1 MLTCIRGERIK
12 TPHRRILDNM
22 KIKELIKELENQK
35 PRSKWDKGVVN
46 YSIMILEKIQ
56 DDHDHINGDISFQE
70 LETLLLNGA
79 ENWSRYSWGGN
90 ALINNEDIARMLSTP
105 SELTKNNNGE
115 KRPNRKEEWLDTQA
129 RALTQAFYKI
139 WGIVKS
145 ASL

>member
-1 MLTCIRGERIK
+1 ME
-12 TPHRRILDNM
+12 
-22 KIKELIKELENQK
+22 IKELINKLENQK
-35 PRSKWDKGVVN
+35 ACSKWQKGVII
-46 YSIMILEKIQ
+46 YSVMLLEKIQ
-56 DDHDHINGDISFQE
+56 DDHDHINGDISFRE

-105 SELTKNNNGE
+105 SELKRTCNGK
-115 KRPNRKEEWLDTQA
+115 KRPNRREEWLDTQA

>member
-1 MLTCIRGERIK
+1 ME
-12 TPHRRILDNM
+12 
-22 KIKELIKELENQK
+22 IKELIYKLENQK
-35 PRSKWDKGVVN
+35 ARSKWQKAVVI
-46 YSIMILEKIQ
+46 YSVMLLEKIQ
-56 DDHDHINGDISFQE
+56 DDHDHINDNISFRE

-79 ENWSRYSWGGN
+79 ESWVKYSWGGN
-90 ALINNEDIARMLSTP
+90 ALISNEDIAKMLSTP
-105 SELTKNNNGE
+105 TELKRNCNGK

>member
-1 MLTCIRGERIK
+1 ME
-12 TPHRRILDNM
+12 
-22 KIKELIKELENQK
+22 IKELINKLQNLK
-35 PRSKWDKGVVN
+35 ARSKWGKGVTN

-56 DDHDHINGDISFQE
+56 DDHDQINDNITFKDLE
-70 LETLLLNGA
+70 LLLLNGA
-79 ENWSRYSWGGN
+79 KNWDRYSWGGN

-105 SELTKNNNGE
+105 SELKKYNNGE

>member
-1 MLTCIRGERIK
+1 ME
-12 TPHRRILDNM
+12 
-22 KIKELIKELENQK
+22 IKELINKLQNLK
-35 PRSKWDKGVVN
+35 ARSKWGKGVTN

-56 DDHDHINGDISFQE
+56 DDHDQINDNITFKD
-70 LETLLLNGA
+70 LEVLLLNGA
-79 ENWSRYSWGGN
+79 KNWSRYSWGGN
-90 ALINNEDIARMLSTP
+90 ALIYNGDIAKMLATP
-105 SELTKNNNGE
+105 SELKKYNNGE

>member
-22 KIKELIKELENQK
+22 KIKELIKKLENQK

-56 DDHDHINGDISFQE
+56 DDHDHINGDISFRE

-79 ENWSRYSWGGN
+79 ESWVKYSWGGN
-90 ALINNEDIARMLSTP
+90 ALINNEDIAQMLATP
-105 SELTKNNNGE
+105 FELKKTCNGK
-115 KRPNRKEEWLDTQA
+115 KRPNRREEWLDTQA
-129 RALTQAFYKI
+129 RALLQAVNKI
-139 WGIVKS
+139 WWIVKC
-145 ASL
+145 A

>member
-22 KIKELIKELENQK
+22 KIKDLIKKLENQK

-56 DDHDHINGDISFQE
+56 DDHDHINGDISFRE

-79 ENWSRYSWGGN
+79 ESWVKYSWGGN

-105 SELTKNNNGE
+105 TELKRTCNGK
-115 KRPNRKEEWLDTQA
+115 KRPNRREEWLDTQA
-129 RALTQAFYKI
+129 RALFQAVNKI
-139 WGIVKS
+139 WWIIKC
-145 ASL
+145 A

>member
-1 MLTCIRGERIK
+1 ME
-12 TPHRRILDNM
+12 
-22 KIKELIKELENQK
+22 IKELINKLENQK
-35 PRSKWDKGVVN
+35 ACSKWQKGVII
-46 YSIMILEKIQ
+46 YSVMLLEKIQ
-56 DDHDHINGDISFQE
+56 DDHDQINDNITFND
-70 LETLLLNGA
+70 LEVLLLNGA

-90 ALINNEDIARMLSTP
+90 ALISNEDIAKMLATP
-105 SELTKNNNGE
+105 SELKKCNNGE

>member
-1 MLTCIRGERIK
+1 ME
-12 TPHRRILDNM
+12 
-22 KIKELIKELENQK
+22 IKELIYKLENQK
-35 PRSKWDKGVVN
+35 TRSKWDKGVVN

-56 DDHDHINGDISFQE
+56 DDHDQINDNITFND
-70 LETLLLNGA
+70 LEVLLLNGA

-90 ALINNEDIARMLSTP
+90 ALIYNEDIAKMLATP
-105 SELTKNNNGE
+105 FELKKCNNGE